1 MPTATL
7 DRACVAEVDT
17 TGQIAEVLDLGTHL
31 RDALWR
37 VESAGLQP
45 ADVPGGLVLAGMGGS
60 GIGARLAVAAL
71 GPRARRPLTIVD
83 GYSLPPWIGADAL
96 VLCASYSGNTE
107 EVIACYDGAGALG
120 ARRIVSATG
129 GELAERARRDGV
141 PVIPLPGGF
150 QPRATVGYSTV
161 VALEVAAL
169 CGAGPS
175 LREEVEA
182 AAVLVDE
189 LAAQWGP
196 EGAEDGEAKR
206 LAHRLHGAIPVIA
219 GAELTA
225 PVAYRWKSQI
235 NENAK
240 VPAFA
245 SVLPELDHNELCGW
259 EGASDTGSF
268 AAVLLE
274 DPRDHERLVARQ
286 VLTAEL
292 IERAGSPVDRVRA
305 RGETALERV
314 MSLVHLGDLVSVYL
328 AVLRQVDPADIEVL
342 ERLKAQ
348 LAQR

>member
-1 MPTATL
+1 MAAATL
-7 DRACVAEVDT
+7 DRAGVAGVDK
-17 TGQIAEVLDLGTHL
+17 TGQIAEVLDLGIHL

-45 ADVPGGLVLAGMGGS
+45 DDAPGGLVLAGMGGS

-71 GPRARRPLTIVD
+71 GPRAKRPLTIVD
-83 GYSLPPWIGADAL
+83 GYSLPPWTSGDAL

-107 EVIACYDGAGALG
+107 EVLACYDAAGALG
-120 ARRIVSATG
+120 ARRIVSTIG
-129 GELAERARRDGV
+129 GELAERARGDAV

-169 CGAGPS
+169 SGAGPS
-175 LREEVEA
+175 LRDEVEA
-182 AAVLVDE
+182 AAALVDD
-189 LAAQWGP
+189 LAARWGP
-196 EGAEDGEAKR
+196 EGPEDGDAKT
-206 LAHRLHGAIPVIA
+206 LAHRLHDAIPVIA

-259 EGASDTGSF
+259 EGASGL

-274 DPRDHERLVARQ
+274 DPLDHERLVARQ
-286 VLTAEL
+286 ELTAEV
-292 IERAGSPVDRVRA
+292 IERAGSPVERVRA
-305 RGETALERV
+305 RGESALERI
-314 MSLVHLGDLVSVYL
+314 MSLVLLGDLVSVYL
-328 AVLRQVDPADIEVL
+328 AVLRDVDPADIAVL
-342 ERLKAQ
+342 DRLKAR

>member
-1 MPTATL
+1 MTTATL

-17 TGQIAEVLDLGTHL
+17 TGQIAEVLDLGIHL

-37 VESAGLQP
+37 VESAALEP
-45 ADVPGGLVLAGMGGS
+45 TDAPGGLVMAGMGGS

-83 GYSLPPWIGADAL
+83 GYTLPSWIGADAL

-107 EVIACYDGAGALG
+107 EVLACYDAAGALG

-169 CGAGPS
+169 SGAGPS

-182 AAVLVDE
+182 AAALVDE
-189 LAAQWGP
+189 LAGQWGP
-196 EGAEDGEAKR
+196 EGVPDGPAKA
-206 LAHRLHGAIPVIA
+206 LAHRLHGTIPVIA

-259 EGASDTGSF
+259 EGASGL

-274 DPRDHERLVARQ
+274 DPADHERLVARQ
-286 VLTAEL
+286 ELTAEL
-292 IERAGSPVDRVRA
+292 IERAGSPVERIRA
-305 RGETALERV
+305 WGETALERI
-314 MSLVHLGDLVSVYL
+314 MSLVLLGDLVSVYL
-328 AVLRQVDPADIEVL
+328 AVLREVDPADIAVL

-348 LAQR
+348 LARR